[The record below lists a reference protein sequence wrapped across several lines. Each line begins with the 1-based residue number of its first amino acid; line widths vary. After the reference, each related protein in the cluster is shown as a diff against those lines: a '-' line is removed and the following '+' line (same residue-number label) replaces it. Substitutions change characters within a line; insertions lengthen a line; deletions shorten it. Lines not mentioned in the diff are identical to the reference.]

1 MDIRS
6 GCGYPGSALSNFAPH
21 KFVIDGVECNSMEGF
36 LQSLKFKNPDMQI
49 TICQLVGKA
58 AKFAGKKKKWWRD
71 QKLYW
76 RGQEFQRDSAE
87 YQELINRAY
96 NAMCSQSEKFRLALL
111 ATGNATIEHSMGKTD
126 KAHTVLTRQEFCSRL
141 TKLRSELQK
150 EGYEV

>member
-21 KFVIDGVECNSMEGF
+21 KFVIDEVECNSMEGF
-36 LQSLKFKNPDMQI
+36 LQSLKFKNPDVQVA
-49 TICQLVGKA
+49 ICQLVGKG

-76 RGQEFQRDSAE
+76 RGQELERDSKE
-87 YQELINRAY
+87 YQKLLDRAFEELCAQN
-96 NAMCSQSEKFRLALL
+96 EKFRLALL

-126 KAHTVLTRQEFCSRL
+126 KAQTVLTRQEFCSRL
-141 TKLRSELQK
+141 TKLRTGLQEK
-150 EGYEV
+150 